1 MKIED
6 DEEEERR
13 EIICPPPLSSLKR
26 GVPMGRVG
34 GCPFHFGI
42 GEGAFE
48 GASKGL
54 KPKPQRI
61 SEWLVVLVRVRG
73 CPE

>member
-1 MKIED
+1 MKMMKKRK
-6 DEEEERR
+6 EEKQ
-13 EIICPPPLSSLKR
+13 IAPPLSSLNR
-26 GVPMGRVG
+26 GVPIGRVR

-42 GEGAFE
+42 GVGAFE

-61 SEWLVVLVRVRG
+61 SEWLVVLVKVRG